1 MRRAVHV
8 FSFILFFPK
17 LFLCHSILSCS
28 QLPWFKVSLYWTVC
42 ARCLMSKI
50 NQQLRNNF
58 SRATLAQRQR
68 EGGVS
73 IPARHIFPPLPPLEA
88 SSPFLI
94 NHKSSKEL
102 MSTLGLVRS
111 EQNCDFSCSSCV
123 FLLNSSSHL
132 PWDFARCWAWSSQ
145 VCFSFQEP
153 VYCQTA
159 ACPGMDAMAGAGH
172 QSVLPG
178 LGLSRSQWRCE
189 LRLSIKHMRKVPWGQ
204 GQVILLPCP
213 SLLQP
218 PTTNPLGIRVF
229 YCA

>member
-111 EQNCDFSCSSCV
+111 EQNCDFSCSSCI

-132 PWDFARCWAWSSQ
+132 PWDFARCWAWSHRCVSHFKNPCTVKQ
-145 VCFSFQEP
+145 LRAQGWMRWQEQDTNLF
-153 VYCQTA
+153 CQGWGWAGRSGA
-159 ACPGMDAMAGAGH
+159 ASCDY
-172 QSVLPG
+172 
-178 LGLSRSQWRCE
+178 R
-189 LRLSIKHMRKVPWGQ
+189 
-204 GQVILLPCP
+204 
-213 SLLQP
+213 
-218 PTTNPLGIRVF
+218 
-229 YCA
+229 